1 MTMKKIYFIS
11 KSKHNTI
18 LYKLDNKK
26 YLLLILLLPVL
37 FIALNSQNFFSV
49 NAQSSLNNV
58 IEQSQSNTQSS
69 MQSNSNSNNGNC
81 NNNISVQSQ
90 TTVNGKTTT
99 TNKNICGDNTSVS
112 TSTNSNSGTT
122 TTTSGNPTL
131 KGIIASVEYAPS
143 GSVIINSVF
152 GNWSLTTQGDNSKGF
167 KSSFIIQPINYNNL
181 ATSTSNP
188 SNLNPQ
194 TKTFTN
200 TTSYLLSN
208 FIANSVAQQN
218 SDITY
223 VGKID
228 VVQNKHSSDLT
239 RPDETN
245 IFKGQDVSITLLDN
259 RVLVINFDKQSNL
272 FDVFKNTPLVGLISS
287 NILK

>member
-1 MTMKKIYFIS
+1 MTMKKIYLIT

-18 LYKLDNKK
+18 FNKLDNKK
-26 YLLLILLLPVL
+26 YLLFILLLPVL
-37 FIALNSQNFFSV
+37 FIALNSQDFFSV

-69 MQSNSNSNNGNC
+69 IQSNSNSNNGNC

-90 TTVNGKTTT
+90 TTVNGKTIT
-99 TNKNICGDNTSVS
+99 TNKNTCGDNNSVS
-112 TSTNSNSGTT
+112 TSTSSNSIGGA
-122 TTTSGNPTL
+122 SSNPTL

-143 GSVIINSVF
+143 GSVIMNSVF
-152 GNWSLTTQGDNSKGF
+152 GNWSLTIRGDNSKDF

-181 ATSTSNP
+181 ATYTSNP

-194 TKTFTN
+194 PKTFTN

-228 VVQNKHSSDLT
+228 VVRSVHSSDST
-239 RPDETN
+239 QPDETN
-245 IFKGQDVSITLLDN
+245 IFKGQDVSITMLDD

-272 FDVFKNTPLVGLISS
+272 FDVFKNTPLVGLISY
-287 NILK
+287 NAVK

>member
-11 KSKHNTI
+11 KSKHTI
-18 LYKLDNKK
+18 IFNKLVNKK

-37 FIALNSQNFFSV
+37 FIAINNQNFSSV

-69 MQSNSNSNNGNC
+69 VQSNSNSNNGNC
-81 NNNISVQSQ
+81 NNNISLQSQ

-112 TSTNSNSGTT
+112 TSSSSSDGTSSNT
-122 TTTSGNPTL
+122 TL
-131 KGIIASVEYAPS
+131 KGIIASAEYAPS
-143 GSVIINSVF
+143 GGVIRNSVF
-152 GNWSLTTQGDNSKGF
+152 GNWSLTTQGDNSKDF
-167 KSSFIIQPINYNNL
+167 KSSFIIQPINNNNL

-188 SNLNPQ
+188 YNLNPQ

-228 VVQNKHSSDLT
+228 VVQNVHSSDST

-245 IFKGQDVSITLLDN
+245 IFKGKNVFITMTDG

-287 NILK
+287 NALK

>member
-1 MTMKKIYFIS
+1 M
-11 KSKHNTI
+11 
-18 LYKLDNKK
+18 
-26 YLLLILLLPVL
+26 
-37 FIALNSQNFFSV
+37 NSQNFFSV
-49 NAQSSLNNV
+49 NAQNSLNNV
-58 IEQSQSNTQSS
+58 IDQSQSNTQSS
-69 MQSNSNSNNGNC
+69 VQSNSNSNNGNC

-99 TNKNICGDNTSVS
+99 TNKNICGDNASVS
-112 TSTNSNSGTT
+112 PSSSSSSSGVRP
-122 TTTSGNPTL
+122 SGNPTL
-131 KGIIASVEYAPS
+131 KGIIASAEYAPS
-143 GSVIINSVF
+143 GGVIINSVF
-152 GNWSLTTQGDNSKGF
+152 GNWSLTTQSDNSKDF
-167 KSSFIIQPINYNNL
+167 KASFIIQPINYNNL

-208 FIANSVAQQN
+208 FIANSVTQQN

-228 VVQNKHSSDLT
+228 VVQNVHSSDLT

-245 IFKGQDVSITLLDN
+245 IFKGKDVSITLLDD
-259 RVLVINFDKQSNL
+259 RELVINFDKQSNL

-287 NILK
+287 NALK

>member
-1 MTMKKIYFIS
+1 MTMKKIYFIN
-11 KSKHNTI
+11 KSKHTI
-18 LYKLDNKK
+18 IFNKLDNKK
-26 YLLLILLLPVL
+26 FLLLILLLPVL
-37 FIALNSQNFFSV
+37 FIAMNSQNFFSV
-49 NAQSSLNNV
+49 NAQNSLNNV
-58 IEQSQSNTQSS
+58 IDQSQSNTQSS
-69 MQSNSNSNNGNC
+69 VQSNSNSNNGNC

-99 TNKNICGDNTSVS
+99 TNKNICGDNASVS
-112 TSTNSNSGTT
+112 PSSSSSSGVRP
-122 TTTSGNPTL
+122 SGNPTL
-131 KGIIASVEYAPS
+131 KGIIASAEYAPS
-143 GSVIINSVF
+143 GGVIINSVF
-152 GNWSLTTQGDNSKGF
+152 GNWSLTTQSDNSKDF
-167 KSSFIIQPINYNNL
+167 KASFIIQPINYNNL

-208 FIANSVAQQN
+208 FIANSVTQQN

-228 VVQNKHSSDLT
+228 VVQNVHSSDLT

-245 IFKGQDVSITLLDN
+245 IFKGKDVFITMTDG

-287 NILK
+287 NALK

>member
-1 MTMKKIYFIS
+1 MTMKKIYFIN
-11 KSKHNTI
+11 KSKHTI
-18 LYKLDNKK
+18 IFNKLDNKK
-26 YLLLILLLPVL
+26 FLLLILLLPVL
-37 FIALNSQNFFSV
+37 FIAINSQNFFSV
-49 NAQSSLNNV
+49 NAQNSLNNV
-58 IEQSQSNTQSS
+58 IDQSQSNTQSS
-69 MQSNSNSNNGNC
+69 VQSNSNSNNGNC

-112 TSTNSNSGTT
+112 NSNSL
-122 TTTSGNPTL
+122 SSNPTL
-131 KGIIASVEYAPS
+131 KGIIASAEYAPS
-143 GSVIINSVF
+143 GGVIINSVF
-152 GNWSLTTQGDNSKGF
+152 GNWSLTTQSDNSKDF
-167 KSSFIIQPINYNNL
+167 KASFIIQPINYNNL
-181 ATSTSNP
+181 ATSTSIAP
-188 SNLNPQ
+188 SNLNQQ

-200 TTSYLLSN
+200 TTSYFLSN

-228 VVQNKHSSDLT
+228 VVQNIHSSDLT

-245 IFKGQDVSITLLDN
+245 IFKGKDVSITLLDD

-287 NILK
+287 NALK

>member
-1 MTMKKIYFIS
+1 MTMKKIYLIS
-11 KSKHNTI
+11 TSQHNTI
-18 LYKLDNKK
+18 FNKLDNKK
-26 YLLLILLLPVL
+26 YLLLVLLLPVL
-37 FIALNSQNFFSV
+37 FIAINSQDFFSV

-69 MQSNSNSNNGNC
+69 VQSNSNSNNGNC

-99 TNKNICGDNTSVS
+99 TNKNTCGDNNSVS
-112 TSTNSNSGTT
+112 TSTNSNSIGS
-122 TTTSGNPTL
+122 TSSNPTL

-152 GNWSLTTQGDNSKGF
+152 GNWSLTIRGDNSKDF

-228 VVQNKHSSDLT
+228 VVQSVHSSDST
-239 RPDETN
+239 QPDETN
-245 IFKGQDVSITLLDN
+245 IFKGQDVSITMLDD

-272 FDVFKNTPLVGLISS
+272 FDVFKNTPLVGLVSS
-287 NILK
+287 NAVK

>member
-1 MTMKKIYFIS
+1 M
-11 KSKHNTI
+11 
-18 LYKLDNKK
+18 
-26 YLLLILLLPVL
+26 LPVL
-37 FIALNSQNFFSV
+37 FIAINSQDFFSV

-69 MQSNSNSNNGNC
+69 VQSNSNSNNGNC

-99 TNKNICGDNTSVS
+99 NNKNICGDNNSVS
-112 TSTNSNSGTT
+112 SSTNSNSIGS
-122 TTTSGNPTL
+122 TSSNPTL

-152 GNWSLTTQGDNSKGF
+152 GNWSLTIRDDNSQDF

-188 SNLNPQ
+188 SNLSPQ

-218 SDITY
+218 PDITY

-228 VVQNKHSSDLT
+228 VVQNIHSSDST
-239 RPDETN
+239 QPDETH
-245 IFKGQDVSITLLDN
+245 IFKGQDVSITLLDD

-287 NILK
+287 NALK

>member
-11 KSKHNTI
+11 KSKHTI
-18 LYKLDNKK
+18 IFNKLDNKK
-26 YLLLILLLPVL
+26 LLLLILLLPVL
-37 FIALNSQNFFSV
+37 FIAINSQNFFSV

-69 MQSNSNSNNGNC
+69 TQSNSNSNNGNC

-90 TTVNGKTTT
+90 ATVNGKTTT

-112 TSTNSNSGTT
+112 SSSSS
-122 TTTSGNPTL
+122 TSGKPTL
-131 KGIIASVEYAPS
+131 KGIIASAEYAPTD
-143 GSVIINSVF
+143 GVIINSVF
-152 GNWSLTTQGDNSKGF
+152 GNWSLTSQGDNSKDF
-167 KSSFIIQPINYNNL
+167 KASFIIQPINYNNL
-181 ATSTSNP
+181 ATSTSTP

-200 TTSYLLSN
+200 TTSYFLSN
-208 FIANSVAQQN
+208 FIANSVIQQN

-223 VGKID
+223 VGKVD
-228 VVQNKHSSDLT
+228 VVQNVHPSDST

-245 IFKGQDVSITLLDN
+245 IFKGKDVSLSMLDD

-287 NILK
+287 NALK

>member
-1 MTMKKIYFIS
+1 MTMKKIYFIN
-11 KSKHNTI
+11 KSKHTI
-18 LYKLDNKK
+18 IFNKLDNKK
-26 YLLLILLLPVL
+26 FLLLILLLPVL
-37 FIALNSQNFFSV
+37 FIAINSQNFFSV
-49 NAQSSLNNV
+49 NAQNSLNNV
-58 IEQSQSNTQSS
+58 IDQSQSNTQSS
-69 MQSNSNSNNGNC
+69 VQSNSNSNNGNC

-99 TNKNICGDNTSVS
+99 TNKNICGDNASVS
-112 TSTNSNSGTT
+112 TSRSSSSGVRP
-122 TTTSGNPTL
+122 SGNPTL
-131 KGIIASVEYAPS
+131 KGIIASAEYAPS
-143 GSVIINSVF
+143 GGVIINSVF
-152 GNWSLTTQGDNSKGF
+152 GNWSLTIRGDNSKDF

-228 VVQNKHSSDLT
+228 VVQSVHSSDST
-239 RPDETN
+239 QPDETN
-245 IFKGQDVSITLLDN
+245 IFKGQDVSITMLDN

-272 FDVFKNTPLVGLISS
+272 FDVFKNTPLVGLVSS
-287 NILK
+287 NAVK

>member
-1 MTMKKIYFIS
+1 MTMKKIYLIS
-11 KSKHNTI
+11 KSRHNTI
-18 LYKLDNKK
+18 FNKLDNKK

-37 FIALNSQNFFSV
+37 FIAINSQNFFSV

-99 TNKNICGDNTSVS
+99 TNKNTCGDNNSVS
-112 TSTNSNSGTT
+112 TSTSSNSIGGGT
-122 TTTSGNPTL
+122 SSNPTL
-131 KGIIASVEYAPS
+131 KGIIASVEYTPS
-143 GSVIINSVF
+143 GSVVMNSVF
-152 GNWSLTTQGDNSKGF
+152 GNWSLTIQGDNSKDF

-181 ATSTSNP
+181 ATSTSTP

-194 TKTFTN
+194 PKTFTN

-223 VGKID
+223 VEKID
-228 VVQNKHSSDLT
+228 VVQNIHSSDST
-239 RPDETN
+239 QPDETN
-245 IFKGQDVSITLLDN
+245 IFKGQDVSITILDD

-287 NILK
+287 NAVK

>member
-1 MTMKKIYFIS
+1 MTIKKIYLIS

-18 LYKLDNKK
+18 FNKLDNKK
-26 YLLLILLLPVL
+26 YLLLVLLLPVL
-37 FIALNSQNFFSV
+37 FIAINSQDFFSV

-69 MQSNSNSNNGNC
+69 VQSNSNSNNGNC

-99 TNKNICGDNTSVS
+99 TNKNICGDNASVS
-112 TSTNSNSGTT
+112 TSSSSSGVRP
-122 TTTSGNPTL
+122 SGNPTL
-131 KGIIASVEYAPS
+131 KGIIASAEYAPS
-143 GSVIINSVF
+143 GGVIINSVF
-152 GNWSLTTQGDNSKGF
+152 GNWSLTTQSDNSKDF
-167 KSSFIIQPINYNNL
+167 KASFIIQPINYNNL

-200 TTSYLLSN
+200 TSSYLLSN

-228 VVQNKHSSDLT
+228 VVRSVHSSDST
-239 RPDETN
+239 QPDETN
-245 IFKGQDVSITLLDN
+245 IFKGQDVSITMLDD
-259 RVLVINFDKQSNL
+259 RVLVINLDKQSNL

-287 NILK
+287 NALK

>member
-1 MTMKKIYFIS
+1 MTMKKIYLIS
-11 KSKHNTI
+11 KSRHNTI
-18 LYKLDNKK
+18 FNKLDNKK

-37 FIALNSQNFFSV
+37 FIAINSQNFFSV

-69 MQSNSNSNNGNC
+69 VQSNSNSNNGNC

-99 TNKNICGDNTSVS
+99 NNKNICGDNTSVS
-112 TSTNSNSGTT
+112 SSINSNSIGGT
-122 TTTSGNPTL
+122 SSNPTL

-152 GNWSLTTQGDNSKGF
+152 GNWSLAIRGDNSQDF

-181 ATSTSNP
+181 ATSTSTP
-188 SNLNPQ
+188 SKLSPQ

-218 SDITY
+218 PDITY

-228 VVQNKHSSDLT
+228 VVQNIHSSDST
-239 RPDETN
+239 QPDETH

-287 NILK
+287 NALK

>member
-18 LYKLDNKK
+18 FNKLDNKK

-37 FIALNSQNFFSV
+37 FIAINSQNFFSV

-99 TNKNICGDNTSVS
+99 NNKNICGDNTSVS
-112 TSTNSNSGTT
+112 TSTSSNSGG
-122 TTTSGNPTL
+122 TSGNPTL
-131 KGIIASVEYAPS
+131 KGIIASAEYAPS
-143 GSVIINSVF
+143 GGVIINSVF
-152 GNWSLTTQGDNSKGF
+152 GNWSLTTQGDNSKDF
-167 KSSFIIQPINYNNL
+167 KASFIIQPINYNNL

-228 VVQNKHSSDLT
+228 VVQNVHSSDLT

-245 IFKGQDVSITLLDN
+245 IFKGKDVSITMLDD

-287 NILK
+287 NALK